1 MAIKQR
7 NRPEVGNKE
16 ISKLADELAD
26 KGYGD
31 ERKINDDP
39 LVRTS
44 ITIPRSMLIW
54 LEDEAT
60 KNKRSGSDLKSVSAI
75 IRAAIDGIK

>member
-7 NRPEVGNKE
+7 SRPDIANKDINR
-16 ISKLADELAD
+16 LANELAD

-31 ERKINDDP
+31 EKRTDDDP

-44 ITIPRSMLIW
+44 ITLPRSMLIR

-60 KNKRSGSDLKSVSAI
+60 KNKRSGQEPRSVSAI
-75 IRAAIDGIK
+75 IRAAVESIK

>member
-7 NRPEVGNKE
+7 SRPDIANKDINR
-16 ISKLADELAD
+16 LANELAD

-31 ERKINDDP
+31 EKRTDDDP

-44 ITIPRSMLIW
+44 ITLPRSMLIW

-60 KNKRSGSDLKSVSAI
+60 KNKRAGHEQRSVSAI
-75 IRAAIDGIK
+75 IRAAVESMK